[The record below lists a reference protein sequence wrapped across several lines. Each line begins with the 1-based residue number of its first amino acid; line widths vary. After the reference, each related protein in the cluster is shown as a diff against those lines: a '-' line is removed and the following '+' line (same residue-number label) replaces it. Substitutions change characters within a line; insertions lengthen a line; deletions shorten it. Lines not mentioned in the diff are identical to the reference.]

1 LQLNIEKMIYGG
13 DGLARMPADAS
24 GKGKAVFVPFVLP
37 GEKVEASLRNEKP
50 GYAQGKLEKIIATSP
65 RRIEPDC
72 PYFQQ
77 CGGCNYQHTDY
88 ENQLAL
94 KAEILKENL
103 RRVGKIELPNE
114 LQIHPSPPWHYRNRA
129 RLKIRITP
137 SFALGYYKFA
147 SHELEP
153 IEKCPISSLAIN
165 EAIAKLWELG
175 RGGLFPQGIDEVE
188 IFADADDAQLLVE
201 IYCNTPTVALEKFI
215 TELQR
220 AVPQTAGVVVFRS
233 LRGALP
239 GSELQMLASS
249 GAVNVSYR
257 AEKASYQVSA
267 GAFFQVN
274 RHLTDELVRLV
285 ADGRSGELALDLYA
299 GVGLFSSVL
308 ARNFA
313 QVIAVEASPIS
324 SADLRYNSPPN
335 VKVVRAATEQ
345 YLVKLK
351 VQAKM
356 RGSSADYIVVDP
368 PRSGLGET
376 LVQLLGDSKA
386 PRITYVSCD
395 PATLARDLRGLL
407 AAGYEIEQAHFVD
420 LFPQTFHIESVFH
433 LQLAR

>member
-1 LQLNIEKMIYGG
+1 MQLNIEKMIYGG
-13 DGLARMPADAS
+13 DGLARMPADLS

-37 GEKVEASLRNEKP
+37 GEKVEASLGNEKP
-50 GYAQGKLEKIIATSP
+50 GYAQGRLDKVIAASP
-65 RRIEPDC
+65 QRIAPSC

-88 ENQLAL
+88 ENQLTI

-103 RRVGKIELPNE
+103 RRVGKIELSSE
-114 LQIHPSPPWHYRNRA
+114 FQIHPSSPWNYRNRA
-129 RLKIRITP
+129 RLKIRTAP

-147 SHELEP
+147 SHELLP
-153 IEKCPISSLAIN
+153 VEKCPISSPAIN
-165 EAIAKLWELG
+165 EAITKLWELG
-175 RGGLFPQGIDEVE
+175 RSGLFPPGIDEIE
-188 IFADADDAQLLVE
+188 IFADADDSQLLVE

-220 AVPQTAGVVVFRS
+220 AVPQSAGVVVFRS
-233 LRGALP
+233 LRGVAP
-239 GSELQMLASS
+239 NSESQMLASS
-249 GAVNVSYR
+249 GAVNLNYR
-257 AEKASYQVSA
+257 TEKASYQVSA

-274 RHLTDELVRLV
+274 RHLTDKLVHLV
-285 ADGRSGELALDLYA
+285 IDGRSGELALDLYA
-299 GVGLFSSVL
+299 GVGLFSSIL
-308 ARNFA
+308 AKNFA

-335 VKVVRAATEQ
+335 VKAVRAATEQ
-345 YLVKLK
+345 YLVKMK

-356 RGSSADYIVVDP
+356 RGASADYIVVDP

-407 AAGYEIEQAHFVD
+407 TAGYEIEQTHFVD
-420 LFPQTFHIESVFH
+420 LFPQTYHIESVFH